1 MNVVKKVAGFVG
13 LRLLHFAYNEDRA
26 VASLVGAP
34 PDWTISGETG
44 KHDSVPVLHQLG
56 QVLDAIQPG
65 HVQGAAIHD
74 ATLQTID
81 TKLTVEEKAKGL
93 AE

>member
-1 MNVVKKVAGFVG
+1 MNVVKKVAEFIGT
-13 LRLLHFAYNEDRA
+13 RLLHFAYNEDRA
-26 VASLVGAP
+26 VASLAGAP

-56 QVLDAIQPG
+56 DVLDTIQPG
-65 HVQGAAIHD
+65 HIQGAEVHD
-74 ATLQTID
+74 QQVQTFD
-81 TKLTVEEKAKGL
+81 TAVTAADKSKGL

>member
-56 QVLDAIQPG
+56 QVLDA
-65 HVQGAAIHD
+65 
-74 ATLQTID
+74 TLQTID

>member
-1 MNVVKKVAGFVG
+1 MNIVKKVAQFVG

-44 KHDSVPVLHQLG
+44 KHDSIPVLHQLG
-56 QVLDAIQPG
+56 DVLDAIQPG
-65 HVQGAAIHD
+65 HVQGAAVHD
-74 ATLQTID
+74 SQVQTFDNTITASD
-81 TKLTVEEKAKGL
+81 KAKGL
-93 AE
+93 TQ